1 MRINHLLLAI
11 FGMICVTSAATRVA
25 TAAEPASGPKTLMVE
40 PGKELFS
47 DSFTKDLPADW
58 KALKGTWEVS
68 GGALKGVEKTED
80 MHPAVLRHDLK
91 AKDFVAHF
99 SFRLDGS
106 KSTAFSINGKGGHIG
121 RVTITPV
128 GFTARKDQPNKT
140 STEKGVNLDTV
151 AQKFAA
157 GEWYTMTVEWSGK
170 NLVAWTD
177 ATHVAIGSDDALAVE
192 KNNVSLTTAG
202 AGVCFKDL
210 SIAEAGA
217 LKSDWEQVKGKLLA
231 ARQKSADAK

>member
-58 KALKGTWEVS
+58 KASRGRGRS
-68 GGALKGVEKTED
+68 AAALKGVEKTED

-128 GFTARKDQPNKT
+128 GFTA
-140 STEKGVNLDTV
+140 E
-151 AQKFAA
+151 
-157 GEWYTMTVEWSGK
+157 
-170 NLVAWTD
+170 
-177 ATHVAIGSDDALAVE
+177 GS
-192 KNNVSLTTAG
+192 
-202 AGVCFKDL
+202 
-210 SIAEAGA
+210 AE
-217 LKSDWEQVKGKLLA
+217 
-231 ARQKSADAK
+231 